1 MSSELRRFHPI
12 IQAWFTDQVGTPTQA
27 QQLAW
32 PAIAADQHVLLT
44 APTGSGKTL
53 AAFLW
58 AIHQLASGA
67 WDTGTTRVVYI
78 SPLRA
83 LNNDIQRN
91 LIGPLAALR
100 ERFEA
105 AGEPWPGIRVLTRSS
120 DTSGSDRQRMAR
132 RPPEILVTT
141 PESLNLLVSSASG
154 RRMLSGCT
162 QVILDEIHAVV
173 GSKRGTHLIT
183 AVERL
188 ALLAGEVQRVALSA
202 TVRPVDAVAAFV
214 GGSTYRGSGEHAVYT
229 PRPVAVLEAQDPRHM
244 ELQLRTPDMS
254 RPIPDAKEPSKV
266 YWRRLADE
274 VLPDIQQN
282 RSTLVFAN
290 NRRTTEKLTRF
301 LNEGAGGEKGSEI
314 AWAHHGSLSRELRL
328 AVEARLKAGELDAIV
343 ATNSLE
349 LGIDVGALD
358 QVVMVQ
364 TPPTIASA
372 VQRLGRAGHQVGATS
387 RGVVYPLGGRD
398 IVDGAV
404 VCRAAV
410 AGDLE
415 PVSIPRTPLD
425 VLAQIIVAMT
435 GQRSWPIDDL
445 LAFVRSAAPYREL
458 SRKHFDLVLD
468 MLAGRYGHARLRE
481 LQPRVVIDGIAG
493 TVTARPGALRVVYLS
508 GGTIPDRGYYNLRH
522 HDTKARIGELDEE
535 FVWERSLG
543 DTFTLGTQ
551 TWRVHRIT
559 HNDVEVVPV
568 GPDVPP
574 SIIPFWRAEA
584 RNRSFHLAERIGLFL
599 ERADTRLEDAAFLR
613 ELEREHHLAPGAA
626 KDLVDLLERQKSQTT
641 SSLPHRHHL
650 LVEHFSDPLNT
661 SGSKQVILHTCWGGR
676 INQPLA
682 LAIAAAWRRRHD
694 ARLQVFH
701 DDHGVLLLLPDHF
714 ETADL
719 LSLLDVGSIEEL
731 LRDTLGATGLFGA
744 HFRENAARALLLPRV
759 NIKRRMPLWVL
770 RLRSKKLLEHI
781 ARHPDFPIVLETW
794 RELLQDEM
802 DLPGLSER
810 LEEVRAGEIVVTEC
824 VTRAASPFCDGLTW
838 RATNK
843 YMYDDDTP
851 ELQGGG
857 AALRRDL
864 LRELVQTPG
873 LRPRVPADVVQ
884 RLQDRLQRTA
894 PGYAP
899 RDAGELVEHV
909 KERLLVP
916 AGEWARLIEAVGRD
930 VETDGE
936 AGGDESRPCMDDL
949 LGDALPRLVW
959 LHISP
964 GAGGFCA
971 LERTPFLLAALGLEA
986 APAVLRDP
994 RDPSAPLGAEGLR
1007 VAQRLVCAA
1016 ETAGELPDGADD
1028 ATLDTLLTQWL
1039 QLSGPIEPP
1048 VLAAIFGLDAAQLGL
1063 ALEAPITDA
1072 EIVVGPLL
1080 RERDTE
1086 LLCDAQN
1093 LEILLRMARAAARP
1107 SFEPLPAG
1115 ALPGFLAAHQGLAP
1129 ASADVAGLQRS
1140 LEQLF
1145 GYPARARAWEEWI
1158 LPTRLQPYHSA
1169 WLEELMQDSDL
1180 MWLGCGKKRVTFCFP
1195 DELELFHQPGE
1206 PSPVAPVLEAGGVF
1220 DLAQARQA
1228 TGLGSAALTGAMW
1241 QAVWDGRLC
1250 NSTITVLRRG
1260 IQQGFEPGASAPAPR
1275 RGGRASFGRWKASQP
1290 FGGQWQVLPAVV
1302 PPAVDL
1308 IDAMERDKDR
1318 VRQVLE
1324 RYGVIFRAL
1333 LKRELPGLRWGRL
1346 FRALRLMELSGELV
1360 GGLFFHGVPG
1370 PQFASHAAL
1379 RALREPLPEDAIW
1392 WHNAADPASPCGLGL
1407 HELGLPDRRASTWL
1421 AWRGRQ
1427 LALVARA
1434 NGSKLSF
1441 GLPPDHPDLPAC
1453 LGLFR
1458 LLVDRRFRPITHLE
1472 IAEIDDG
1479 PPLESPYAEPLMR
1492 WGFRREYK
1500 SLVLR
1505 GRL

>member
-1 MSSELRRFHPI
+1 MSSALELFHPTI
-12 IQAWFTDQVGTPTQA
+12 RAWFSEQLGRPTRA

-32 PAIAADQHVLLT
+32 PAIAAGQHVLLT
-44 APTGSGKTL
+44 APTGSGKTI

-58 AIHQLASGA
+58 SIQQLATGA
-67 WDTGTTRVVYI
+67 WEPGRTRVVYV

-91 LIGPLAALR
+91 LLAPLAQLR
-100 ERFEA
+100 QRFEA
-105 AGEPWPGIRVLTRSS
+105 AGQPWPGIRVLTRSS
-120 DTSGSDRQRMAR
+120 DTPGSERQRMVR

-141 PESLNLLVSSASG
+141 PESLNLLVSSAGG

-183 AVERL
+183 AVDRL

-202 TVRPVDAVAAFV
+202 TVRPVDAVAGFV
-214 GGSTYRGSGEHAVYT
+214 GGYTFRGTGEAAVYS
-229 PRPVAVLEAQDPRHM
+229 PRPVAVLQARDPRRM

-254 RPIPDAKEPSKV
+254 RPTPDGQEPSKV

-274 VLPDIQQN
+274 LLPDIRAN

-301 LNEGAGGEKGSEI
+301 LNEGQGSEI

-358 QVVMVQ
+358 QVVLVQ
-364 TPPTIASA
+364 TPPTVAAA
-372 VQRLGRAGHQVGATS
+372 VQRLGRAGHQVGAVS
-387 RGVVYPLGGRD
+387 RGVLYPLGGRD

-404 VCRAAV
+404 VCRAALE
-410 AGDLE
+410 GDLE
-415 PVSIPRTPLD
+415 PVQPVRAPLD
-425 VLAQIIVAMT
+425 VLAQVLVAMT
-435 GQRSWPIDDL
+435 GQRAWPIDDL
-445 LAFVRSAAPYREL
+445 FAFIRSSAPYREL

-493 TVTARPGALRVVYLS
+493 TVAARPGALRVVYLS

-522 HDTKARIGELDEE
+522 ADTKARIGELDEE

-568 GPDVPP
+568 GPDHPP

-584 RNRSFHLAERIGLFL
+584 RSRSFHLAERIGGFL
-599 ERADTRLEDAAFLR
+599 EAADGRLDDPALPR
-613 ELEREHHLAPGAA
+613 ELVRDHHLAPGAA
-626 KDLVDLLERQKSQTT
+626 RDLVDLLQRQRARTGA
-641 SSLPHRHHL
+641 SLPHRHHL

-682 LAIAAAWRRRHD
+682 LAISAAWRRKHD
-694 ARLQVFH
+694 AKLQVFH
-701 DDHGVLLLLPDHF
+701 DDHGVLLLLPDRF
-714 ETADL
+714 EAGDL
-719 LSLLDVGSIEEL
+719 LSLLDFGSVDDL

-759 NIKRRMPLWVL
+759 NVKRRMPLWVL

-802 DLPGLSER
+802 DLPGLADR
-810 LEEVRAGEIVVTEC
+810 LEELRAGEIVATEC
-824 VTRAASPFCDGLTW
+824 VTRAASPFCEGLTW
-838 RATNK
+838 RATNTA
-843 YMYDDDTP
+843 MYDDDTP
-851 ELQGGG
+851 ELPGGG
-857 AALRRDL
+857 ATLRRDL

-873 LRPRVPADVVQ
+873 LRPRVPVAVVQ
-884 RLQDRLQRTA
+884 RLVSRLQRTA

-899 RDAGELVEHV
+899 RDAGELIEHV
-909 KERLLVP
+909 KDRLLVP
-916 AGEWARLIEAVGRD
+916 AAEWSELLAAVQRD
-930 VETDGE
+930 ADPDD
-936 AGGDESRPCMDDL
+936 AGFDL
-949 LGDALPRLVW
+949 PALLAVAGPRLAW
-959 LHISP
+959 LRV
-964 GAGGFCA
+964 GGGGVCA
-971 LERTPFLLAALGLEA
+971 LERLPFLLAALGLEPS
-986 APAVLRDP
+986 PAVLGDP
-994 RDPSAPLGAEGLR
+994 LAPASPLGAEPIAA
-1007 VAQRLVCAA
+1007 VQRLVDQA
-1016 ETAGELPDGADD
+1016 TGDGELPDGAGE
-1028 ATLDTLLTQWL
+1028 ATAETLLTQWL
-1039 QLSGPIEPP
+1039 QLSGPIEPHM
-1048 VLAAIFGLDAAQLGL
+1048 LAGIFGFDQPRLTA
-1063 ALEAPITDA
+1063 ALEPALA
-1072 EIVVGPLL
+1072 EAEVVVGPLL

-1107 SFEPLPAG
+1107 AFETLPAA

-1129 ASADVAGLQRS
+1129 AAADVDGLQRAM
-1140 LEQLF
+1140 EQLF
-1145 GYPARARAWEEWI
+1145 GFPARARAWEEWI

-1180 MWLGCGKKRVTFCFP
+1180 MWLGCGKRRVTFCFP
-1195 DELELFHQPGE
+1195 DELELFHQPSVPPE
-1206 PSPVAPVLEAGGVF
+1206 PSPLAPLLEGGGVF
-1220 DLAQARQA
+1220 DLSQARQA
-1228 TGLGSAALTGAMW
+1228 SGLGTADLSAAMW
-1241 QAVWDGRLC
+1241 QAVWRGRLC

-1260 IQQGFEPGASAPAPR
+1260 IQQGFEHSPEATQPRGRSPG
-1275 RGGRASFGRWKASQP
+1275 RGAFGRWKASQP
-1290 FGGQWQVLPAVV
+1290 YAGQWRVLPAQVA
-1302 PPAVDL
+1302 PPADL

-1318 VRQVLE
+1318 VRQLLE

-1333 LKRELPGLRWGRL
+1333 LARELPGLRWGPL

-1360 GGLFFHGVPG
+1360 SGLFFEGIPG

-1379 RALREPLPEDAIW
+1379 RSLREPPPAHAIW
-1392 WHNAADPASPCGLGL
+1392 WHNAADPASPCGLGITDL
-1407 HELGLPDRRASTWL
+1407 DLPARRASTWL
-1421 AWRGRQ
+1421 AWRGQQ
-1427 LALVARA
+1427 LAMVARA
-1434 NGSKLSF
+1434 NGGKLSF
-1441 GLPPDHPDLPAC
+1441 DLPPDHPDLPAC
-1453 LGLFR
+1453 FGLFR
-1458 LLVDRRFRPITHLE
+1458 LLVDRRFRPVTQLE
-1472 IAEIDDG
+1472 ISEIDG
-1479 PPLESPYAEPLMR
+1479 APPLESPYAEPLLR
-1492 WGFRREYK
+1492 WGFRREYR

>member
-1 MSSELRRFHPI
+1 MSSEIAHFHPLI
-12 IQAWFTDQVGTPTQA
+12 RDWFTEQLGTPTEA
-27 QQLAW
+27 QRLAW
-32 PAIAADQHVLLT
+32 PAIAAGEHVLLT

-58 AIHQLASGA
+58 AIHQLATGA
-67 WDTGTTRVVYI
+67 WEPGATRVVYI

-91 LIGPLAALR
+91 LLGPLAALR
-100 ERFEA
+100 ARFEA
-105 AGEPWPGIRVLTRSS
+105 AGQPWPGIRVLTRSS
-120 DTSGSDRQRMAR
+120 DTPGSDRQRMAR
-132 RPPEILVTT
+132 HPPEILVTT

-154 RRMLSGCT
+154 RRMLSGCA

-202 TVRPVDAVAAFV
+202 TVHPVGAVAAFV
-214 GGSTYRGSGEHAVYT
+214 GGSTHRGSGEHAVYT
-229 PRPVAVLEAQDPRHM
+229 PRPVAVLQARDPRRL
-244 ELQLRTPDMS
+244 ELELRTPDMS
-254 RPIPDAKEPSKV
+254 RPVPDGAEPSRI

-274 VLPDIQQN
+274 VLPDIQAH

-290 NRRTTEKLTRF
+290 SRRITEKLTRF
-301 LNEGAGGEKGSEI
+301 LNEGAGPEGGEI

-358 QVVMVQ
+358 QVVLVQ
-364 TPPTIASA
+364 TPPTVAAA
-372 VQRLGRAGHQVGATS
+372 VQRLGRAGHQVGAIS
-387 RGVVYPLGGRD
+387 RGVLYPLGGRD

-404 VCRAAV
+404 VCRAAHE
-410 AGDLE
+410 GDLE
-415 PVSIPRTPLD
+415 PVAIPRAPLD
-425 VLAQIIVAMT
+425 VLAQVLVAMC
-435 GQRSWPIDDL
+435 GQRAWPIDDL
-445 LAFVRSAAPYREL
+445 FAFIRCCWPYRHL
-458 SRKHFDLVLD
+458 SRRHFDLVLD
-468 MLAGRYGHARLRE
+468 MLAGRYGHTRLRE
-481 LQPRVVIDGIAG
+481 LQPRVVIDGIHG
-493 TVTARPGALRVVYLS
+493 TVAARPGALRVVYLS
-508 GGTIPDRGYYNLRH
+508 GGTIPDRGYFCLRH
-522 HDTKARIGELDEE
+522 ADTKARIGELDEE

-559 HNDVEVVPV
+559 HNDVEVVPA

-584 RNRSFHLAERIGLFL
+584 RDRSFHLAERIGLFL
-599 ERADTRLEDAAFLR
+599 ERADARLDDPAFQR
-613 ELEREHHLAPGAA
+613 ELQRRHHLAPGAA
-626 KDLVDLLERQKSQTT
+626 KDLLELLARQKSQTGGT
-641 SSLPHRHHL
+641 LPHRHHL

-701 DDHGVLLLLPDHF
+701 DDHGVLLLLPDTF
-714 ETADL
+714 GTDDL
-719 LSLLDVGSIEEL
+719 LSLLDVGSVEDL

-759 NIKRRMPLWVL
+759 NVKRRMPLWVL
-770 RLRSKKLLEHI
+770 RLRAKKLLEHI

-802 DLPGLSER
+802 DLPGLAAR
-810 LEEVRAGEIVVTEC
+810 LEELRAGEIAVSEC
-824 VTRAASPFCDGLTW
+824 VTRAASPFCEGLTW

-851 ELQGGG
+851 EQAVGG
-857 AALRRDL
+857 ATLRADL
-864 LRELVQTPG
+864 LRELVHTPG
-873 LRPRVPADVVQ
+873 LRPRVPQVVVE
-884 RLQDRLQRTA
+884 RLAARLQRTA

-909 KERLLVP
+909 KDRLLLP
-916 AGEWARLIEAVGRD
+916 AGEWALLVQAVERDADDDVDVAALI
-930 VETDGE
+930 
-936 AGGDESRPCMDDL
+936 
-949 LGDALPRLVW
+949 ALATPRLAW
-959 LHISP
+959 LHLGP
-964 GAGGFCA
+964 GAGGVCA
-971 LERTPFLLAALGLEA
+971 LERLPFLLTALGRESSSE
-986 APAVLRDP
+986 VLRAP
-994 RDPSAPLGAEGLR
+994 LDPSSPVDAEALR
-1007 VAQRLVCAA
+1007 VARRLLCAA
-1016 ETAGELPDGADD
+1016 ETAESLPDGADE
-1028 ATLDTLLTQWL
+1028 ATIEALLTQWL
-1039 QLSGPIEPP
+1039 QLSGPVEPA
-1048 VLAAIFGLDAAQLGL
+1048 VLAGVFGLGAPGL
-1063 ALEAPITDA
+1063 ARALEAPLADA
-1072 EIVVGPLL
+1072 ELVRGPLL
-1080 RERDTE
+1080 REGDTE

-1107 SFEPLPAG
+1107 AFEPLPAA

-1129 ASADVAGLQRS
+1129 AAADVEGLQRAM
-1140 LEQLF
+1140 EQLF

-1158 LPTRLQPYHSA
+1158 LPSRLQPYHSA
-1169 WLEELMQDSDL
+1169 WLEELMQGSDL
-1180 MWLGCGKKRVTFCFP
+1180 MWLGCGPQRVTFCFP
-1195 DELELFHQPGE
+1195 DELELFHQPLQPDE
-1206 PSPVAPVLEAGGVF
+1206 PSPLTPVLDGAGVF
-1220 DLAQARQA
+1220 DLTQARQL
-1228 TGLGSAALTGAMW
+1228 TGLGSADLSAALW
-1241 QAVWDGRLC
+1241 QAVWGGRLC
-1250 NSTITVLRRG
+1250 NSTISVLRRG
-1260 IQQGFEPGASAPAPR
+1260 IQQGFEPGATAAVQPR
-1275 RGGRASFGRWKASQP
+1275 AGRSSFGRWKASQP
-1290 FGGQWQVLPAVV
+1290 FGGQWQVLPATV
-1302 PPAVDL
+1302 PPPTDP

-1318 VRQVLE
+1318 VRQLLE
-1324 RYGVIFRAL
+1324 RYGVVFRAL
-1333 LKRELPGLRWGRL
+1333 LQRELPGLRWGPL

-1379 RALREPLPEDAIW
+1379 RALREPLAEDAVW

-1407 HELGLPDRRASTWL
+1407 RELGLPSRRSTTWL
-1421 AWRGRQ
+1421 AWRGRE
-1427 LALVARA
+1427 LAMVARA
-1434 NGSKLSF
+1434 NGGRLGF

-1453 LGLFR
+1453 FGLFR
-1458 LLVDRRFRPITHLE
+1458 LLVDRRFRPVTQLE
-1472 IAEIDDG
+1472 ISEIEGG
-1479 PPLESPYAEPLMR
+1479 PALESPYAEPLLR